1 MQTIREWKARR
12 SGATMT
18 ITGQDE
24 TGAATTVTGV
34 EQIEARED
42 GVFAMLSDESERRLG
57 TPK

>member
-1 MQTIREWKARR
+1 MQTVKDWSARR

-18 ITGQDE
+18 ITGLDE
-24 TGAATTVTGV
+24 ACAATTVTGV

-42 GVFAMLSDESERRLG
+42 GVFAMLSDESELRLG

>member
-1 MQTIREWKARR
+1 MQTVKDWSARR

-18 ITGQDE
+18 IIGLDE
-24 TGAATTVTGV
+24 HGAATTVIGV

-42 GVFAMLSDESERRLG
+42 GVFAMLSDESELRLG